1 MNENNFSLFSALLVH
16 FSSVKLISPHSDA
29 FISFSKVK
37 IANLA
42 DQIKD
47 PGKQIFQSRNI
58 KDIIPAQILR
68 SFKRR
73 KNLVLFFIFDVLTY
87 NHKHLK
93 KLTKL
98 SMPKFSS

>member
-47 PGKQIFQSRNI
+47 PSETNIPKQKYKRYNPRPNTEKFQ
-58 KDIIPAQILR
+58 
-68 SFKRR
+68 
-73 KNLVLFFIFDVLTY
+73 
-87 NHKHLK
+87 K
-93 KLTKL
+93 KE
-98 SMPKFSS
+98 KFSVILYF